1 MSIECYYHW
10 CCNHE
15 ANLRSPL
22 GDAAGPF
29 CNNDYRIGCTATNEE
44 LIEFASLRREELRQ
58 QSLLNRIDAKLNDTD
73 EWIKKVKEFGKEV
86 DNLDKPVYTSTKQ
99 NEDRKMDE
107 PTYSLNT
114 YIRVYDDAEGS
125 YIQIGPD
132 RDGLNNIELIEFN
145 DMNHEEG
152 SILMPYGQFKK
163 FMEACEIIYD
173 SLDL

>member
-44 LIEFASLRREELRQ
+44 LIKFASLRREELRK
-58 QSLLNRIDAKLNDTD
+58 SAITRKIEMLLNESDDWMHSL
-73 EWIKKVKEFGKEV
+73 V

-145 DMNHEEG
+145 DMNNEVG
-152 SILMPYGQFKK
+152 SIAMPYGQFKK
-163 FMEACEIIYD
+163 FMEACELVYD

>member
-44 LIEFASLRREELRQ
+44 LIKFASLRREELRQ
-58 QSLLNRIDAKLNDTD
+58 SAITRKIETLLNESDDWMHSL
-73 EWIKKVKEFGKEV
+73 V

-145 DMNHEEG
+145 DMNNEVG
-152 SILMPYGQFKK
+152 SIAMPYGQFKK
-163 FMEACEIIYD
+163 FMEACELVYD